1 MLLQDQKSHKDF
13 SQGCRTEVQRYE
25 QESARD
31 YRLNY
36 RLYKE
41 CKRDISKVCKDAC
54 QLKEGELCGGKVG
67 AGAAEVATDWQPS
80 AAARM
85 LPAAGLLHYP
95 TIIITECVL
104 S

>member
-1 MLLQDQKSHKDF
+1 MGCFQARTAAVWDVGLLQDQKSHKDF
-13 SQGCRTEVQRYE
+13 SKGCRMEVQRYE

-41 CKRDISKVCKDAC
+41 CKRDISQVCQDAC

-67 AGAAEVATDWQPS
+67 AGATAGAIHQQP
-80 AAARM
+80 
-85 LPAAGLLHYP
+85 H
-95 TIIITECVL
+95 
-104 S
+104 